1 MRDET
6 DLTLRDLMAMNA
18 KELHAVML
26 RGHPIDE
33 GAIVG
38 RQFLGV
44 DLSLPGWARRIL
56 WHTFRKTFTRDT
68 PDDEVRGWNVR
79 MEQRGVD
86 GPQVPLTDRHQRPIT
101 FGHYR
106 LRSAEGMN
114 FPQGYRGAQFLHY
127 GEAGNPFMDLAR
139 LGRTPLV
146 AVNPG
151 RSDLLLGW
159 EIFALGPGYL
169 PLPLYWALRD
179 DGPLDTVIPPP
190 GPVARKLSPP

>member
-6 DLTLRDLMAMNA
+6 ALTLHDLMAMNA
-18 KELHAVML
+18 RELHAVML
-26 RGHPIDE
+26 RGHRIDE

-44 DLSLPGWARRIL
+44 DLSLPGWARRVL

-86 GPQVPLTDRHQRPIT
+86 GPQVPLTDRQGRPRT

-106 LRSAEGMN
+106 LRSADGMN

-127 GEAGNPFMDLAR
+127 GEAGNPLLDLAR

-190 GPVARKLSPP
+190 SPVARKLSPP